1 MPIASRR
8 GLDERST
15 LLSPQVAPL
24 LDDVFV
30 RSCDLLEEY
39 VARLTI
45 DIARATGIERAMG
58 DGASVEE
65 VIARTG
71 LHPEIAPVPV
81 EWVLGMLASRGLT
94 PPLPRSDPREIEA
107 AQEALD
113 PRCLP
118 SYRIAALAARRYP
131 EVLSGAVDGERA
143 LFGADHMEAW
153 AAYFSND
160 NPAYGI
166 SNRIAA
172 IEAVRALRASPGPVL
187 ELGGGLGSGAE
198 ALLDALRDAGLPE
211 AAARYRFTEV
221 SIPFLRRA
229 QRSLRERFPETPWE
243 FARLDVDRPFGAAG
257 VAPGGYALVHAVNVV
272 HVARDLAFTL
282 AEIRDALRPGG
293 TLVAGECVR
302 PFPGQPIY
310 VELVFNLLE
319 AFRRPGAGFRTP
331 EAWVAALEAAGFAEA
346 RIEPDVRRVRDA
358 YPSLVIA
365 AVAATRP

>member
-8 GLDERST
+8 GLDERSS
-15 LLSPQVAPL
+15 LLSPEVAPL
-24 LDDVFV
+24 LDDAFV

-39 VARLTI
+39 VARLAVE
-45 DIARATGIERAMG
+45 IARSTGIEAAMTPGATVDEVVARA
-58 DGASVEE
+58 
-65 VIARTG
+65 G

-81 EWVLGMLASRGLT
+81 AWVLGMLSSRGLT
-94 PPLPRSDPREIEA
+94 RPLPRWDPLEIEA
-107 AQEALD
+107 KQRAHD

-118 SYRIAALAARRYP
+118 SYRIAALAAARYP

-153 AAYFSND
+153 VAYFSND
-160 NPAYGI
+160 NPTYGI

-172 IEAVRALRASPGPVL
+172 LEAVRALRASPGPVL

-229 QRSLRERFPETPWE
+229 QRSLRERFPQTPWE
-243 FARLDVDRPFGAAG
+243 FARLDLDRPFGAAG

-272 HVARDLAFTL
+272 HVARDLALTL
-282 AEIRDALRPGG
+282 AE
-293 TLVAGECVR
+293 
-302 PFPGQPIY
+302 
-310 VELVFNLLE
+310 
-319 AFRRPGAGFRTP
+319 
-331 EAWVAALEAAGFAEA
+331 
-346 RIEPDVRRVRDA
+346 
-358 YPSLVIA
+358 
-365 AVAATRP
+365 

>member
-8 GLDERST
+8 GLDERSN
-15 LLSPQVAPL
+15 LLSAEVAPL
-24 LDDVFV
+24 FDDAFV

-39 VARLTI
+39 VLRLAV
-45 DIARATGIERAMG
+45 DIARATGIERAMTP
-58 DGASVEE
+58 GANVDE
-65 VIARTG
+65 VVLRAG

-81 EWVLGMLASRGLT
+81 AWVLGMLGSRGLT
-94 PPLPRSDPREIEA
+94 PPLPRWDPREIEA
-107 AQEALD
+107 EQRAHD

-118 SYRIAALAARRYP
+118 SYRIAALAAARYP
-131 EVLSGAVDGERA
+131 EVLSGAVAGERA
-143 LFGADHMEAW
+143 LFAADHMEAW
-153 AAYFSND
+153 ASYFSNE
-160 NPAYGI
+160 NPTYGI

-172 IEAVRALRASPGPVL
+172 IEAARALRALPGPVL

-198 ALLDALRDAGLPE
+198 ALLTELPDGVP
-211 AAARYRFTEV
+211 RYRFSEI

-229 QRSLRERFPETPWE
+229 QRSLTERFPEIAWE
-243 FARLDVDRPFGAAG
+243 FARLDVDRPFAGGGVVPGA
-257 VAPGGYALVHAVNVV
+257 YALVHAVNVV
-272 HVARDLAFTL
+272 HVASDLELTL
-282 AEIRDALRPGG
+282 AEIRHALQPGG

-302 PFPGQPIY
+302 PFPGQPVY

-331 EAWVAALEAAGFAEA
+331 EEWTAALESARFTDI

-365 AVAATRP
+365 AIVATRP